1 MICRVDTVGTL
12 LLAALLWGVCLPSAW
27 AQQTRTFTIRDG
39 TIYVDGQQL
48 SSDQIPD
55 RLDLQ
60 GVTARY
66 RFVGVQ
72 RPVIELDGRLYA
84 IENGL
89 TPVSEDE
96 VKAEGSSVVLQEI
109 ASQRSSPN
117 DRAAEDQGTQPVA
130 GAQKQYL
137 NDVQQANRELYEQ
150 LVRERSM
157 EERARELARV
167 IRLLPE
173 DGDERAA
180 KIDTL
185 QGLLH
190 DIFDLKQENRRRE
203 IERLQREIKE
213 LQRRLQRRR
222 QMREQMIG
230 RRLDQLIGS
239 ATER

>member
-1 MICRVDTVGTL
+1 MTCRLRTVSTL
-12 LLAALLWGVCLPSAW
+12 LLAALLWGAGLSSTW
-27 AQQTRTFTIRDG
+27 AQQTRTLTIRDG
-39 TIYVDGQQL
+39 TIYVDGQQM
-48 SSDQIPD
+48 SGDQIPA
-55 RLDLQ
+55 RLNLK
-60 GVTARY
+60 GVSARY

-72 RPVIELDGRLYA
+72 RPVIELDGRLFA

-96 VKAEGSSVVLQEI
+96 VKAGESSVVLQEI
-109 ASQRSSPN
+109 ASQRSSSMSQ
-117 DRAAEDQGTQPVA
+117 AGEGQATQDVE

-137 NDVQQANRELYEQ
+137 NDVQQANRELYEK

-173 DGDERAA
+173 GGDERAA

-185 QGLLH
+185 RGLLH

-203 IERLQREIKE
+203 IERLQREIEE

-230 RRLDQLIGS
+230 RRLDHLIGR